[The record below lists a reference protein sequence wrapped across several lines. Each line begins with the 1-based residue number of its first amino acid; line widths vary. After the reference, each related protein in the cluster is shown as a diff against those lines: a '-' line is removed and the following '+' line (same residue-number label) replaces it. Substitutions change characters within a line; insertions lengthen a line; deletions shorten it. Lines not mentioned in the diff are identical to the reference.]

1 MGHDQV
7 RAATLAAMSATA
19 EPSADRP
26 LDAVEREQLCD
37 LFLELGPEAPTL
49 CEGWATLDLAAHLV
63 MREHDPRSGLA
74 ILGGDRF
81 AELEGSLMAKGKA
94 KGYERLVE
102 RLRSGPPLVP
112 WRLPGLRTLLNL
124 NEWFVHHEDVRRA
137 NGRGPRHDRP
147 DLDGALWDLTGRTAK
162 MAVRGVK
169 GAGLAIAAPGH
180 GQRTLKPAEPLVTVT
195 GGPQELVLFVN
206 GRRDAARVELTGDP
220 AGLEAVAAARL
231 GI

>member
-1 MGHDQV
+1 
-7 RAATLAAMSATA
+7 MSDPAV
-19 EPSADRP
+19 PADP

-49 CEGWATLDLAAHLV
+49 CEGWATFDLAAHLV

-81 AELEGSLMAKGKA
+81 AGLEERLMTRNKA
-94 KGYERLVE
+94 KGYETLVE

-137 NGRGPRHDRP
+137 DGRGPRADRP
-147 DLDGALWDLTGRTAK
+147 ELDAALWELLGRSGR
-162 MAVRGVK
+162 MAVRGIK
-169 GAGLAIAAPGH
+169 GAGFAVEASGH
-180 GQRTLKPAEPLVTVT
+180 GERTLKKGEPLVTAT
-195 GGPQELVLFVN
+195 GGPQDLALFVN
-206 GRRDAARVELTGDP
+206 GRRDAAQVELEGDP
-220 AGLEAVAAARL
+220 AGLDAVAAARL

>member
-1 MGHDQV
+1 
-7 RAATLAAMSATA
+7 MSEPA
-19 EPSADRP
+19 ETGADRA
-26 LDAVEREQLCD
+26 LDAIEREQLCD

-81 AELEGSLMAKGKA
+81 AKLEESLMAKGRA
-94 KGYERLVE
+94 KGYETLVE

-124 NEWFVHHEDVRRA
+124 SEWFVHHEDVRRA
-137 NGRGPRHDRP
+137 NGQAPRTDRP
-147 DLDGALWDLTGRTAK
+147 DLDDALWDLVGRTGR
-162 MAVRGVK
+162 MAVRGLK
-169 GAGLAIAAPGH
+169 GAGLDIDAPGH
-180 GQRTLKPAEPLVTVT
+180 GHRTLKKAEPRVTLT
-195 GGPQELVLFVN
+195 GGPQEVVLFVS
-206 GRRDAARVELTGDP
+206 GRRDAAQVELTGDD
-220 AGLEAVAAARL
+220 AALEVLAATRL

>member
-1 MGHDQV
+1 MSDT
-7 RAATLAAMSATA
+7 AATPGDDT
-19 EPSADRP
+19 P
-26 LDAVEREQLCD
+26 LDAVERDQLCD

-81 AELEGSLMAKGKA
+81 AKLEESLMAKGRA
-94 KGYERLVE
+94 KGYEHLVE

-137 NGRGPRHDRP
+137 NGLGPRADRP
-147 DLDGALWDLTGRTAK
+147 DLDAALWELTGRTAK

-169 GAGLAIAAPGH
+169 GAGVVIDAPGH
-180 GQRTLKPAEPLVTVT
+180 GQRTLKQAEPLVTVT

-220 AGLEAVAAARL
+220 AGLEAVATARL
-231 GI
+231 GV

>member
-1 MGHDQV
+1 MSEPAETGADAHPPTD
-7 RAATLAAMSATA
+7 ATEAS
-19 EPSADRP
+19 DVP

-37 LFLELGPEAPTL
+37 LFVELGPEAPTL

-63 MREHDPRSGLA
+63 LREHDPRSGLA

-81 AELEGSLMAKGKA
+81 AGLEERLMTRTRAQ
-94 KGYERLVE
+94 GYETLVE

-137 NGRGPRHDRP
+137 NDRPPRTDRP
-147 DLDGALWDLTGRTAK
+147 DLDRALWDLLGRNSRL
-162 MAVRGVK
+162 AVRGIS
-169 GAGLAIAAPGH
+169 GAGFAVDAPGL
-180 GQRTLKPAEPLVTVT
+180 GERTLKKGEPRVTAT
-195 GGPQELVLFVN
+195 GGPQELVLFAN
-206 GRRDAARVELTGDP
+206 GRRSVARVELAGDD
-220 AGLEAVAAARL
+220 AGLDAVAAAKL